1 VAKEAN
7 ERPTRVILVED
18 HADFRESVSM
28 VLEDRGYECVDEFST
43 MEDAL
48 EAMRGGLEAD
58 VVLSDLGLPG
68 MSGIEGIRQ
77 IREIM
82 PLSQVLVLTAFTD
95 KEKVFAALE
104 AEVVLS
110 DLGLPGMSG
119 IEGIRQVR
127 EIMPRAQVLV
137 LTAFTDKE
145 KVFAALEAGA
155 HGYLVKAGS
164 ATRLIETLEEVLA
177 GGTPLDPKIAGMIL
191 ASFRK
196 LSPIADTETL
206 SERECE
212 VLQLSAKGLT
222 RQEIADELQLST
234 HSVTE
239 YIRRSF
245 DKLHVRSLPA
255 AVSEAIRRGLLDLS

>member
-1 VAKEAN
+1 MNEAKGKGV
-7 ERPTRVILVED
+7 RPTRLILVED

-28 VLEDRGYECVDEFST
+28 VLEQRGYDCVGDFST

-58 VVLSDLGLPG
+58 L
-68 MSGIEGIRQ
+68 
-77 IREIM
+77 
-82 PLSQVLVLTAFTD
+82 
-95 KEKVFAALE
+95 
-104 AEVVLS
+104 VLS

-127 EIMPRAQVLV
+127 EIMPLAQVLV

-164 ATRLIETLEEVLA
+164 ATRLIETLEEVMA

-222 RQEIADELQLST
+222 RQEIADALGLST

>member
-1 VAKEAN
+1 MNAGVGAGAGGVKRAGASGVTRELPRAGPGDHDRAVAKEAN

-28 VLEDRGYECVDEFST
+28 VLEDRGYECVGDFST

-48 EAMRGGLEAD
+48 EALRGG
-58 VVLSDLGLPG
+58 
-68 MSGIEGIRQ
+68 
-77 IREIM
+77 
-82 PLSQVLVLTAFTD
+82 
-95 KEKVFAALE
+95 LE

>member
-1 VAKEAN
+1 MAAKPAAQGQPI
-7 ERPTRVILVED
+7 RLVLIED

-28 VLEDRGYECVDEFST
+28 VLEERGGYQCVGGFST

-48 EAMRGGLEAD
+48 EAFRGGLEAD

-77 IREIM
+77 IRELL
-82 PLSQVLVLTAFTD
+82 PRVQVLVLTAFTD
-95 KEKVFAALE
+95 
-104 AEVVLS
+104 
-110 DLGLPGMSG
+110 
-119 IEGIRQVR
+119 R
-127 EIMPRAQVLV
+127 
-137 LTAFTDKE
+137 E

-164 ATRLIETLEEVLA
+164 ATRLIETLEELLA

-191 ASFRK
+191 QTFRR
-196 LSPIADTETL
+196 LSPIQGAETL
-206 SERECE
+206 SSRECE
-212 VLQLSAKGLT
+212 VLQLAAKGLT
-222 RQEIADELQLST
+222 RPEIADQLGVSQ

-239 YIRRSF
+239 YIRRAF